1 MSLKSILIHPAVWG
15 RRHREPVAIKAGGG
29 IVPTRCQSLYIAI
42 ISFLNFVFLLAP
54 YHMIQPQS
62 SFASREEQEHSVIGN
77 RAGVMALGNMVV
89 LFVFSAR
96 NNVLL

>member
-1 MSLKSILIHPAVWG
+1 MLIHPAVWG
-15 RRHREPVAIKAGGG
+15 RRHREPVAITAGGG
-29 IVPTRCQSLYIAI
+29 IVPTRGQSLYVFV
-42 ISFLNFVFLLAP
+42 ISFPNITLLLAP

-62 SFASREEQEHSVIGN
+62 NFASREEQEHSTIGN